1 MGEGGEGGRAAK
13 IENMA
18 KIHDTGENAQHQ
30 GTNKKGGG
38 MEGKN
43 KNKS

>member
-18 KIHDTGENAQHQ
+18 KLHDTGENAQHQ
-30 GTNKKGGG
+30 GPNKKGGRWK
-38 MEGKN
+38 EKKN
-43 KNKS
+43 ES